1 MSPGDIVVLRCC
13 LGTSRRI
20 QISWLDALYPDVQ
33 FGIVGEVF
41 RTTGIGVAGLCLEV
55 VYNGFAGGAPSATDT
70 LKPAVTGLILVPTN
84 CSDPQCTAANCN
96 VALDPISTS
105 PSPTPSPTRTPT
117 VTPTRT
123 RTPTPTPTRT
133 RTPTPTP
140 TRTVTPTLSPNWTA
154 VQLISCCRGDVDQT
168 IGYVQNFVIN
178 ATVLIGG
185 DCYRI
190 AGTTLS
196 TPTNYYTFAYDNCVQ
211 CTAANICAS
220 PSPTQTQT
228 PTPTPATE
236 VYYIQECCLPNTI
249 WRVTSTTSLGWN
261 IGETQGIK
269 LGSPGGANPLDGCY
283 EVIAPLDKAVGN
295 YPWNSS
301 TDTSTPYPDCLACAS
316 GPETPC
322 PTPSVSPTPTH
333 TPTPTMTPTTSNTP
347 TLTPTTTNT
356 LTPTPT
362 ETTTPTATVTETP
375 TETPTNTPTNTPS
388 TTLTETPTNTPS
400 ITPTETPTNTPS
412 VTPTETP
419 TNTPSVT
426 PTQTPTNTPSVTP
439 TETPTN
445 TPSVSP
451 TQTPTPSVSSSP
463 GASQSATPTPT
474 ETPTLTPSITPTET
488 PTSTPTETPTLTP
501 SITSTST
508 PTPTTPIGEYL
519 FQDCCSPGNLF
530 RFTNV
535 PGTFLVGDVY
545 IISNSLDFEGCAEV
559 KTYSATGLVYSSAGV
574 SFTNSGG
581 DCTAC
586 IAIDPCPSSSPTPTP
601 TVTPTPSIT
610 VSPSSSVTPTPSIT
624 SSDTPTPTPS
634 TSVTSTPTPSVSITP
649 SVTVSPSPSS
659 SSSAQICIDNCLE
672 YELTNVDEREIAY
685 CYYIDCYGNEIN
697 IQLRPIDTTTIC
709 ACEDSVIYPS
719 SIVDIV
725 TVGPCSPPEISQS
738 STPTPTPTPTITPT
752 VTVSPGVCDEN
763 DFCLYTSLSSLSP
776 YNGNYILIGSYNGRN
791 LYYSTTNV
799 PAYIYYNGTEW
810 CLSLTVGGTCIVT
823 GASPCYSLCPDILA
837 NYFNAG
843 PCPSPTP
850 TPVNCNS
857 LDFNAYF
864 DCDYVPYPSPTP
876 SVPCDLVDM
885 NVTAIPVTPSPT
897 PSSTVPGSG
906 IVFDVT
912 IVPPS
917 SPSPTPT
924 MTSSPVRDI
933 EIGGQIT
940 YRFFEQTFICVT
952 TKVLKDCNS
961 ELEYYSSSELVY
973 DGVPVLTGVTF
984 SASVGGQILCLTYVR
999 NDDTFSPNLVIDEVT
1014 NIYGNCTLCSLILT
1028 PTPTMT
1034 SSVTPTP
1041 TVTPTKT
1048 PTPSPST
1055 NSPILYYIFESC
1067 NLNPEGFPEQI
1078 IVQTLP
1084 TTWIM
1089 TVGQTFSYQNICW
1102 RYVGSYTSLLPSG
1115 PTILINYSGN
1125 YFSSLVSPLI
1135 YGSCE
1140 TCVGGGGTP
1149 TQVACVTYTD
1159 ELFQAGRPDSCGGYD
1174 RETSRVTVSLTSNGV
1189 PIQATSPI
1197 TVNFTITRS
1206 DCLGFATEYLT
1217 VIIPQGQTQGQGIYD
1232 STNCEICPTTAVPN
1246 TVTKTVDGI
1255 YTITPSSIT
1264 LCSE

>member
-1 MSPGDIVVLRCC
+1 MSATYIQLTCCKSPFNIVTL
-13 LGTSRRI
+13 LAAE
-20 QISWLDALYPDVQ
+20 ALYPAGVVNGDTYRAVGGGGVCFLVTYGPSSSPPPSPANSQ
-33 FGIVGEVF
+33 FVGTV
-41 RTTGIGVAGLCLEV
+41 TSLQLVSDCGDPACGL
-55 VYNGFAGGAPSATDT
+55 GACS
-70 LKPAVTGLILVPTN
+70 LAVTPLI
-84 CSDPQCTAANCN
+84 S
-96 VALDPISTS
+96 
-105 PSPTPSPTRTPT
+105 PSPTRTPT

-140 TRTVTPTLSPNWTA
+140 TRTVTPTPSPNWTA
-154 VQLISCCRGDVDQT
+154 VELISCCRGDADKT
-168 IGYVQNFVIN
+168 TGYVLNFVPN

-190 AGTTLS
+190 GSTAVGPVLS
-196 TPTNYYTFAYDNCVQ
+196 NYYTIAYDNCVQ

-295 YPWNSS
+295 YAWNSLNDIS
-301 TDTSTPYPDCLACAS
+301 TTYPDCLACAS

-333 TPTPTMTPTTSNTP
+333 TPTPTVTTTPSTTP

-400 ITPTETPTNTPS
+400 

-426 PTQTPTNTPSVTP
+426 PTQ
-439 TETPTN
+439 TPTN

-463 GASQSATPTPT
+463 GASQSPTP
-474 ETPTLTPSITPTET
+474 
-488 PTSTPTETPTLTP
+488 TPTETPTLTP

-535 PGTFLVGDVY
+535 SGSFVVGDVY

-559 KTYSATGLVYSSAGV
+559 RTYSATGPEYTSAGV
-574 SFTNSGG
+574 IFTNSGG
-581 DCTAC
+581 DCDAC

-610 VSPSSSVTPTPSIT
+610 VSPSSSITPTPSVT
-624 SSDTPTPTPS
+624 TSDTPTPTPS

-672 YELTNVDEREIAY
+672 YELTNVDEREVAY

-697 IQLRPIDTTTIC
+697 IQLRPLDTTTIC

-719 SIVDIV
+719 SIVDIIN
-725 TVGPCSPPEISQS
+725 VGPCSPPEISQS

-776 YNGNYILIGSYNGRN
+776 YNGNYILTGSYNGRN
-791 LYYSTTNV
+791 LYYSNTNV

-810 CLSLTVGGTCIVT
+810 CLSLTVGGACIVT

-837 NYFNAG
+837 NYFNPG

-850 TPVNCNS
+850 TPVNCNN

-885 NVTAIPVTPSPT
+885 KVTAIPVTPSPT

-924 MTSSPVRDI
+924 MTSSPMRDI

-1067 NLNPEGFPEQI
+1067 NLNPEGFPEQT

-1159 ELFQAGRPDSCGGYD
+1159 ELFQSGRPDSCGGYD

>member
-1 MSPGDIVVLRCC
+1 MSATYIQLTCCKSPFNIVTL
-13 LGTSRRI
+13 LAA
-20 QISWLDALYPDVQ
+20 DALYPAGVINGDTYRAVGGGGVCFLVTYGPSSSPPPSPANSQ
-33 FGIVGEVF
+33 FVGTV
-41 RTTGIGVAGLCLEV
+41 TSLQLVAGDCTDPACGL
-55 VYNGFAGGAPSATDT
+55 GACS
-70 LKPAVTGLILVPTN
+70 LAVTPLI
-84 CSDPQCTAANCN
+84 S
-96 VALDPISTS
+96 
-105 PSPTPSPTRTPT
+105 PSPTRTPT

-133 RTPTPTP
+133 VTPTP
-140 TRTVTPTLSPNWTA
+140 SPNWTA
-154 VQLISCCRGDVDQT
+154 VELISCCRGDADKT
-168 IGYVQNFVIN
+168 TGYVLNFVPN

-190 AGTTLS
+190 GSTAVGPVLS
-196 TPTNYYTFAYDNCVQ
+196 NYYTIAYDNCVQ

-283 EVIAPLDKAVGN
+283 EVIAPIDKAVGN
-295 YPWNSS
+295 YAWNSIN
-301 TDTSTPYPDCLACAS
+301 DTSATYPDCLACAS

-333 TPTPTMTPTTSNTP
+333 TPTPTITPTTSNTP

-362 ETTTPTATVTETP
+362 ETATPTATVTETP

-400 ITPTETPTNTPS
+400 
-412 VTPTETP
+412 VTPTE
-419 TNTPSVT
+419 
-426 PTQTPTNTPSVTP
+426 TPTNTPSVTP

-463 GASQSATPTPT
+463 GASQSATP
-474 ETPTLTPSITPTET
+474 
-488 PTSTPTETPTLTP
+488 TPTETPTLTP

-559 KTYSATGLVYSSAGV
+559 KTYSAIGPVYSSAGV

-581 DCTAC
+581 DCDAC

-685 CYYIDCYGNEIN
+685 CYYIDCYGNENN
-697 IQLRPIDTTTIC
+697 IQLRPLDTTTIC

-738 STPTPTPTPTITPT
+738 STPTPTPTPTLTPT
-752 VTVSPGVCDEN
+752 VTASPGVCSEN

-837 NYFNAG
+837 NYFNPG

-850 TPVNCNS
+850 TPVNCNN

-984 SASVGGQILCLTYVR
+984 SASVGGQILCLTYLR

-1014 NIYGNCTLCSLILT
+1014 NIFGNCTLCSLILT

-1055 NSPILYYIFESC
+1055 NSPIFYYIFESC
-1067 NLNPEGFPEQI
+1067 NLNPEGFPEQT

-1089 TVGQTFSYQNICW
+1089 SVGQTFSYQNICW
-1102 RYVGSYTSLLPSG
+1102 KYVGSYTSLLPSG

-1149 TQVACVTYTD
+1149 TQVGCVTYTD

-1174 RETSRVTVSLTSNGV
+1174 RETNRVTVSLTSNGV

-1197 TVNFTITRS
+1197 TVTFTITRS
-1206 DCLGFATEYLT
+1206 DCLGFVTEYLT

-1232 STNCEICPTTAVPN
+1232 STNCEICQITAVPN

>member
-1 MSPGDIVVLRCC
+1 MSATYIQLTCCKSPFNIVTLIA
-13 LGTSRRI
+13 G
-20 QISWLDALYPDVQ
+20 DALYPAGVVNGDTYRAVGGGGVCFLVTYGPSSSPPPSPANSQ
-33 FGIVGEVF
+33 FVGTV
-41 RTTGIGVAGLCLEV
+41 TSLQLVTDCGDPACGL
-55 VYNGFAGGAPSATDT
+55 GACS
-70 LKPAVTGLILVPTN
+70 LAVTPLI
-84 CSDPQCTAANCN
+84 S
-96 VALDPISTS
+96 
-105 PSPTPSPTRTPT
+105 PSPTRTPT

-140 TRTVTPTLSPNWTA
+140 TRTVTPTPSPNWTA
-154 VQLISCCRGDVDQT
+154 VELISCCRGDADKT
-168 IGYVQNFVIN
+168 TGYVLNFVPN

-190 AGTTLS
+190 GS
-196 TPTNYYTFAYDNCVQ
+196 TAVGPVLPNYYTIAYDNCVQ

-295 YPWNSS
+295 YAWNSI
-301 TDTSTPYPDCLACAS
+301 TDISATYPDCLACAS

-400 ITPTETPTNTPS
+400 

-426 PTQTPTNTPSVTP
+426 PTQ
-439 TETPTN
+439 TPTN

-463 GASQSATPTPT
+463 GASQSPTP
-474 ETPTLTPSITPTET
+474 
-488 PTSTPTETPTLTP
+488 TPTETPTLTP

-535 PGTFLVGDVY
+535 SGSFVVGDVY

-559 KTYSATGLVYSSAGV
+559 RTYSATGPEYTSAGV
-574 SFTNSGG
+574 IFTNSGG
-581 DCTAC
+581 DCDAC

-610 VSPSSSVTPTPSIT
+610 VSPSSSITPTPSVT
-624 SSDTPTPTPS
+624 TSDTPTPTPS

-672 YELTNVDEREIAY
+672 YELTNVDEREVAY

-697 IQLRPIDTTTIC
+697 IQLRPLDTTTIC

-719 SIVDIV
+719 SIVDIIN
-725 TVGPCSPPEISQS
+725 VGPCSPPEISQS

-776 YNGNYILIGSYNGRN
+776 YNGNYILTGSYNGRN
-791 LYYSTTNV
+791 LYYSNTNV

-810 CLSLTVGGTCIVT
+810 CLSLTVGGACIVT

-837 NYFNAG
+837 NYFNPG

-850 TPVNCNS
+850 TPVNCNN

-885 NVTAIPVTPSPT
+885 KVTAIPVTPSPT

-1067 NLNPEGFPEQI
+1067 NLNPEGFPEQT

-1159 ELFQAGRPDSCGGYD
+1159 ELFQSGRPDSCGGYD

>member
-1 MSPGDIVVLRCC
+1 MSATYIQLTCCKSPFNIVTL
-13 LGTSRRI
+13 LAA
-20 QISWLDALYPDVQ
+20 DALYPAGVINGDTYRAVGGGGVCFLVTYGPSSSPPPSPANSQ
-33 FGIVGEVF
+33 FVGTV
-41 RTTGIGVAGLCLEV
+41 TSLQLVAGDCTDPACGL
-55 VYNGFAGGAPSATDT
+55 GACS
-70 LKPAVTGLILVPTN
+70 LAVTPLI
-84 CSDPQCTAANCN
+84 S
-96 VALDPISTS
+96 
-105 PSPTPSPTRTPT
+105 PSPTRTPT

-140 TRTVTPTLSPNWTA
+140 TRTVTPTPSPNWTA
-154 VQLISCCRGDVDQT
+154 VELISCCRGDADKT
-168 IGYVQNFVIN
+168 TGYVLNFVPN

-190 AGTTLS
+190 GSTAVGPVLS
-196 TPTNYYTFAYDNCVQ
+196 NYYTIAYDNCVQ

-283 EVIAPLDKAVGN
+283 EVIAPIDKAVGN
-295 YPWNSS
+295 YAWNSIN
-301 TDTSTPYPDCLACAS
+301 DTSATYPDCLACAS

-333 TPTPTMTPTTSNTP
+333 TPTPTITPTTSNTP

-362 ETTTPTATVTETP
+362 ETATPTATVTETP

-400 ITPTETPTNTPS
+400 
-412 VTPTETP
+412 VTPTE
-419 TNTPSVT
+419 
-426 PTQTPTNTPSVTP
+426 TPTNTPSVTP

-559 KTYSATGLVYSSAGV
+559 KTYSAIGPVYSSAGV

-581 DCTAC
+581 DCDAC

-685 CYYIDCYGNEIN
+685 CYYIDCYGNENN
-697 IQLRPIDTTTIC
+697 IQLRPLDTTTIC

-738 STPTPTPTPTITPT
+738 STPTPTPTPTLTPT
-752 VTVSPGVCDEN
+752 VTASPGVCSEN

-837 NYFNAG
+837 NYFNPG

-850 TPVNCNS
+850 TPVNCNN

-984 SASVGGQILCLTYVR
+984 SASVGGQILCLTYLR

-1014 NIYGNCTLCSLILT
+1014 NIFGNCTLCSLILT

-1055 NSPILYYIFESC
+1055 NSPIFYYIFESC
-1067 NLNPEGFPEQI
+1067 NLNPEGFPEQT

-1089 TVGQTFSYQNICW
+1089 SVGQTFSYQNICW
-1102 RYVGSYTSLLPSG
+1102 KYVGSYTSLLPSG

-1149 TQVACVTYTD
+1149 TQVGCVTYTD

-1174 RETSRVTVSLTSNGV
+1174 RETNRVTVSLTSNGV

-1197 TVNFTITRS
+1197 TVTFTITRS
-1206 DCLGFATEYLT
+1206 DCLGFVTEYLT

-1232 STNCEICPTTAVPN
+1232 STNCEICQITAVPN

>member
-1 MSPGDIVVLRCC
+1 MSATYIQLTCCKSPFNIVTL
-13 LGTSRRI
+13 LAG
-20 QISWLDALYPDVQ
+20 DALYPAGVINGDTYRAVGGGGVCFLVTYGPSSSPPPSPANSQ
-33 FGIVGEVF
+33 FVGTV
-41 RTTGIGVAGLCLEV
+41 TSLQLVSDCGDPACGL
-55 VYNGFAGGAPSATDT
+55 GACS
-70 LKPAVTGLILVPTN
+70 LAVTPLI
-84 CSDPQCTAANCN
+84 S
-96 VALDPISTS
+96 
-105 PSPTPSPTRTPT
+105 PSPTRTPT

-196 TPTNYYTFAYDNCVQ
+196 TPTNYYTIAYDNCVQ

-295 YPWNSS
+295 YAWDSIN
-301 TDTSTPYPDCLACAS
+301 DTSTPYPDCLECAS

-333 TPTPTMTPTTSNTP
+333 TPTPTITPTTSNTP

-362 ETTTPTATVTETP
+362 ETATPTATVTETP

-400 ITPTETPTNTPS
+400 

-419 TNTPSVT
+419 TNTPSFT
-426 PTQTPTNTPSVTP
+426 
-439 TETPTN
+439 
-445 TPSVSP
+445 P

-488 PTSTPTETPTLTP
+488 PTNTPSVSSSPGASQSATPTPTETPTLTP
-501 SITSTST
+501 SITPTET
-508 PTPTTPIGEYL
+508 PT
-519 FQDCCSPGNLF
+519 S
-530 RFTNV
+530 
-535 PGTFLVGDVY
+535 
-545 IISNSLDFEGCAEV
+545 
-559 KTYSATGLVYSSAGV
+559 
-574 SFTNSGG
+574 
-581 DCTAC
+581 
-586 IAIDPCPSSSPTPTP
+586 TPTP
-601 TVTPTPSIT
+601 TVTPTEPYDIYQFQDCCDPTNIFRIQNVPGTLTVGQVWDIVNVGFTGCATVVTDTSTGTIYNGGIFTGSYVDCNTCGSCPSPT
-610 VSPSSSVTPTPSIT
+610 PTTTPTVTPTPSIT

-697 IQLRPIDTTTIC
+697 IQLRPLDTTTIC

-725 TVGPCSPPEISQS
+725 TVGLCSPPEISQS
-738 STPTPTPTPTITPT
+738 STPTPTPTPTLTPT
-752 VTVSPGVCDEN
+752 VTASPGVCSEN

-837 NYFNAG
+837 NYFNPG

-850 TPVNCNS
+850 TPVNCNN

-984 SASVGGQILCLTYVR
+984 SASVGGQILCLTYLR

-1014 NIYGNCTLCSLILT
+1014 NIFGNCTLCSLILT

-1055 NSPILYYIFESC
+1055 NSPIFYYIFESC
-1067 NLNPEGFPEQI
+1067 NLNPEGFPEQT

-1089 TVGQTFSYQNICW
+1089 SVGQTFSYQNICW
-1102 RYVGSYTSLLPSG
+1102 KYVGSYTSLLPSG

-1149 TQVACVTYTD
+1149 TQVGCVTYTD

-1174 RETSRVTVSLTSNGV
+1174 RETNRVTVSLTSNGV

-1197 TVNFTITRS
+1197 TVTFTITRS
-1206 DCLGFATEYLT
+1206 DCLGFVTEYLT

-1232 STNCEICPTTAVPN
+1232 STNCEICQITAVPN

>member
-1 MSPGDIVVLRCC
+1 MSPTDVVVLRCC
-13 LGTSRRI
+13 LGTSRRV
-20 QISWLDALYPDVQ
+20 QIPFGNALYNDVE
-33 FGIVGEVF
+33 FAIVGEVF
-41 RTTGIGVAGLCLEV
+41 RTSGIGVAGLCLEV
-55 VYNGFAGGAPSATDT
+55 VYNGISTSAPSATDT
-70 LKPAVTGLILVPTN
+70 LKPAVTGLVLVATN
-84 CSDPQCTAANCN
+84 CSDFTCTAANCD
-96 VALDPISTS
+96 VALTS
-105 PSPTPSPTRTPT
+105 LSVSPTPTRTPT

-140 TRTVTPTLSPNWTA
+140 TRTLTPTPSPNWTA

-168 IGYVQNFVIN
+168 TGYVLNFVLD

-190 AGTTLS
+190 AS
-196 TPTNYYTFAYDNCVQ
+196 TAVGPVLPNYYTIAYDNCVQ
-211 CTAANICAS
+211 CTAANPCAS
-220 PSPTQTQT
+220 PSPTPTQT

-236 VYYIQECCLPNTI
+236 VYYIQECCLPNSI
-249 WRVTSTTSLGWN
+249 WRITSSGSLGWN
-261 IGETQGIK
+261 IGEIQGIK

-283 EVIAPLDKAVGN
+283 EVINPIDKLNGN
-295 YPWNSS
+295 YSWDSLN
-301 TDTSTPYPDCLACAS
+301 DISTPYPDCLACAS

-362 ETTTPTATVTETP
+362 ETVTPTATVTETP

-388 TTLTETPTNTPS
+388 TT
-400 ITPTETPTNTPS
+400 ITETPTNTPS

-426 PTQTPTNTPSVTP
+426 PTES
-439 TETPTN
+439 PTN

-474 ETPTLTPSITPTET
+474 ETPSLTPSITPTET

-535 PGTFLVGDVY
+535 PGSFVVGDVY
-545 IISNSLDFEGCAEV
+545 IIANSLDFEGCAEV

-581 DCTAC
+581 DCDAC

-624 SSDTPTPTPS
+624 TSDTPTPTPS

-697 IQLRPIDTTTIC
+697 IQLRPLDTTTIC

-719 SIVDIV
+719 SIVDIIN
-725 TVGPCSPPEISQS
+725 VGPCSPPEISQS
-738 STPTPTPTPTITPT
+738 STPTPTPTPTLTPT
-752 VTVSPGVCDEN
+752 VTVSPGVCSEN

-776 YNGNYILIGSYNGRN
+776 YNGNYILIGSYNGKN
-791 LYYSTTNV
+791 LYYSNDNV

-837 NYFNAG
+837 NYFNPG

-850 TPVNCNS
+850 TPVNCNN

-885 NVTAIPVTPSPT
+885 MVTAIPITPSPT

-940 YRFFEQTFICVT
+940 YRFFEQTFTCVT
-952 TKVLKDCNS
+952 TKVLQDCNS

-1055 NSPILYYIFESC
+1055 NSPILYFIFESC
-1067 NLNPEGFPEQI
+1067 NLNPEGFPEQT

-1089 TVGQTFSYQNICW
+1089 NVGQTFSYQNICW
-1102 RYVGSYTSLLPSG
+1102 KYVGSYTSLLPSG

-1135 YGSCE
+1135 YGGCE

-1159 ELFQAGRPDSCGGYD
+1159 ELFQAARPDSCGGYD
-1174 RETSRVTVSLTSNGV
+1174 RETNRVTVSLTSNGV

-1197 TVNFTITRS
+1197 TVTFTITRS
-1206 DCLGFATEYLT
+1206 DCLGFVTEYLT

-1232 STNCEICPTTAVPN
+1232 STTCEICQITAVPN

>member
-1 MSPGDIVVLRCC
+1 MSATYIQLTCCKSPFNIVTL
-13 LGTSRRI
+13 LAA
-20 QISWLDALYPDVQ
+20 DALYPAGVINGDTYRAVGGGGVCFLVTYGPSSSPPPSPANSQ
-33 FGIVGEVF
+33 FVGTV
-41 RTTGIGVAGLCLEV
+41 TSLQLVAGDCTDPACGL
-55 VYNGFAGGAPSATDT
+55 GACS
-70 LKPAVTGLILVPTN
+70 LAVTPLI
-84 CSDPQCTAANCN
+84 S
-96 VALDPISTS
+96 
-105 PSPTPSPTRTPT
+105 PSPTRTPT

-140 TRTVTPTLSPNWTA
+140 TRTVTPTPSPNWTA
-154 VQLISCCRGDVDQT
+154 VELISCCRGDADKT
-168 IGYVQNFVIN
+168 TGYVLNFVPN

-190 AGTTLS
+190 GSTAVGPVLS
-196 TPTNYYTFAYDNCVQ
+196 NYYTIAYDNCVQ

-283 EVIAPLDKAVGN
+283 EVIAPIDKAVGN
-295 YPWNSS
+295 YAWNSIN
-301 TDTSTPYPDCLACAS
+301 DTSATYPDCLACAS

-333 TPTPTMTPTTSNTP
+333 TPTPTITPTTSNTP

-362 ETTTPTATVTETP
+362 ETATPTATVTETP

-400 ITPTETPTNTPS
+400 
-412 VTPTETP
+412 VTPTE
-419 TNTPSVT
+419 
-426 PTQTPTNTPSVTP
+426 TPTNTPSVTP

-463 GASQSATPTPT
+463 GASQSATP
-474 ETPTLTPSITPTET
+474 
-488 PTSTPTETPTLTP
+488 TPTETPTLTP

-559 KTYSATGLVYSSAGV
+559 KTYSAIGPVYSSAGV

-581 DCTAC
+581 DCDAC

-685 CYYIDCYGNEIN
+685 CYYIDCYGNENN
-697 IQLRPIDTTTIC
+697 IQLRPLDTTTIC

-738 STPTPTPTPTITPT
+738 STPTPTPTPTLTPT
-752 VTVSPGVCDEN
+752 VTASPGVCSEN

-837 NYFNAG
+837 NYFNPG

-850 TPVNCNS
+850 TPVNCNN

-984 SASVGGQILCLTYVR
+984 SASVGGQILCLTYLR

-1014 NIYGNCTLCSLILT
+1014 NIFGNCTLCSLILT

-1055 NSPILYYIFESC
+1055 NSPIFYYIFESC
-1067 NLNPEGFPEQI
+1067 NLNPEGFPEQT

-1089 TVGQTFSYQNICW
+1089 SVGQTFSYQNICW
-1102 RYVGSYTSLLPSG
+1102 KYVGSYTSLLPSG

-1149 TQVACVTYTD
+1149 TQVGCVTYTD

-1174 RETSRVTVSLTSNGV
+1174 RETNRVTVSLTSNGV

-1197 TVNFTITRS
+1197 TVTFTITRS
-1206 DCLGFATEYLT
+1206 DCLGFVTEYLT

-1232 STNCEICPTTAVPN
+1232 STNCEICQITAVPN